1 MEWYIVNTFSGYEN
15 SVKRALEE
23 RIKNH
28 GLDELFDDILVPSE
42 EVTERRGKRTIKVK
56 KKFFPGYLFVR
67 MDATDNALSLINNTP
82 KVSGF
87 VGAQPGKK
95 PRPVPQAQIDK
106 MLGKAQPQEEVEEVV
121 PDVDYEVGAAVRVKS
136 GAFANFQGEVVEVNN
151 EKRKLR
157 LSVSIFGRPTP
168 VEVDFTEVEPVENAS

>member
-1 MEWYIVNTFSGYEN
+1 MDWYIVNTFSGYEN

-23 RIKNH
+23 RIKNSR
-28 GLDELFDDILVPSE
+28 LEESFEDILVPSE

-56 KKFFPGYLFVR
+56 KKFFPGYIFVR
-67 MDATDNALSLINNTP
+67 MDLNDTAWNLVNNTP

-87 VGAQPGKK
+87 LGAQAGQK
-95 PRPVPQAQIDK
+95 PRPVPQPQIDK
-106 MLGKAQPQEEVEEVV
+106 MLGKAQPQEEVEEEV
-121 PDVDYEVGAAVRVKS
+121 PDVDYEVGSAVRVKS

-151 EKRKLR
+151 EKKKLR

-168 VEVDFTEVEPVENAS
+168 VEVDFTEVEPVESGG